1 MAKLQTGVPSPAQP
15 IGQIVKLDKTSNK
28 NLEEFKDGYLVQMRR
43 QHADDIGA
51 NGKPFA
57 RRYNVAY
64 VDAQGNEHLL
74 LEWSINYK
82 SATPDKVINM
92 ILQDQAQ
99 LKRLASGKVSSSI
112 TKKQQ
117 KSINNTT
124 IEKLLEK

>member
-1 MAKLQTGVPSPAQP
+1 MAKLQTGVPAPAQP
-15 IGQIVKLDKTSNK
+15 IGQIAKLDKTSNK
-28 NLEEFKDGYLVQMRR
+28 NLQEFKDGYLVQMRR
-43 QHADDIGA
+43 QHADDNFI
-51 NGKPFA
+51 

-64 VDAQGNEHLL
+64 VDAQGNEHILL
-74 LEWSINYK
+74 DWSLNYS

-92 ILQDQAQ
+92 ILQDKAQ

-117 KSINNTT
+117 TSINKTP

>member
-1 MAKLQTGVPSPAQP
+1 MAKLQTGVPAPAQP
-15 IGQIVKLDKTSNK
+15 MGSIVKLDKTSNK
-28 NLEEFKDGYLVQMRR
+28 NLSEFKDGYLVQMRR
-43 QHADDIGA
+43 QHADD
-51 NGKPFA
+51 KFS

-74 LEWSINYK
+74 LDWTINYS

-99 LKRLASGKVSSSI
+99 LTKLASGKVSSSI

-117 KSINNTT
+117 TSINKTP
-124 IEKLLEK
+124 IDKLLEK